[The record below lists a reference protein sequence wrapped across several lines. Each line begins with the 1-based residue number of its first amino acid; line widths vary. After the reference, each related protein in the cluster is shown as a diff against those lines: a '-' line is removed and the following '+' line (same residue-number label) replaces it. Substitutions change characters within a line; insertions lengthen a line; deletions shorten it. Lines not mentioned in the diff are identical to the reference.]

1 MTVFFERFFQVI
13 VWQIKIRPKIQAL
26 REGEP
31 NFNQI
36 LMLIPILPKRLPLF
50 WNYFYVNVEKEGE
63 NVKIGK
69 CGNVEMWK

>member
-1 MTVFFERFFQVI
+1 
-13 VWQIKIRPKIQAL
+13 
-26 REGEP
+26 
-31 NFNQI
+31 
-36 LMLIPILPKRLPLF
+36 MLIPILPKRLPLF